1 MMKIT
6 LASTV
11 AALALAAA
19 GAISAQEAID
29 ENCVDG
35 SLADGTV
42 CVAMDA
48 DAAEDLSDHDE
59 DHDDEDDDDEDD
71 DADDYDD
78 YDDYDDD
85 DEDDIEAEVETEVD
99 ATVNN

>member
-29 ENCVDG
+29 DNCVDG
-35 SLADGTV
+35 LLADGTV

-59 DHDDEDDDDEDD
+59 DHDEDDDDEDD
-71 DADDYDD
+71 DADDH
-78 YDDYDDD
+78 DDD

>member
-11 AALALAAA
+11 AALALVAA
-19 GAISAQEAID
+19 GAISAQEEID

-59 DHDDEDDDDEDD
+59 DHDEDDDDEDD
-71 DADDYDD
+71 DADDH
-78 YDDYDDD
+78 DDD

>member
-29 ENCVDG
+29 DNCVDG
-35 SLADGTV
+35 LLADGTV

-78 YDDYDDD
+78 D